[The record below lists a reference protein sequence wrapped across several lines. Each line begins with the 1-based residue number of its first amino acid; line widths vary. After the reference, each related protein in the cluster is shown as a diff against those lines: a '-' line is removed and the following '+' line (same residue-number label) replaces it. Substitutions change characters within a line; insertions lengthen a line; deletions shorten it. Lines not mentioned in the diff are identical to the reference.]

1 MFCSNCGVNLNDNV
15 NFCSSCGNK
24 VNIST
29 SSSSSI
35 KNQTDSNSSSN
46 AINHYEAL
54 SLTESFS
61 SFLSKAFIFEGRASR
76 SEYWWGVFVAF
87 LITLPIEVI
96 IKFSNS
102 FLLNFLLIIP
112 YLYLSL
118 AQIACAS
125 RRLHDT
131 NKSGWRQLWSFTIIG
146 VIPVLVWLCTSS
158 DKNKNLYGDVPLK
171 KLDDNFK
178 NDSVNYG
185 IYTPSYL
192 ILNNLY
198 DVREYKGSQYYL
210 LKSGNSALKTG
221 SSVKVFYTEDELKK
235 FLNGSN
241 VPLKASYSNTELNI

>member
-29 SSSSSI
+29 TFDSSNKNHTGSSSSSH
-35 KNQTDSNSSSN
+35 

-54 SLTESFS
+54 SFGEAFS
-61 SFLSKAFIFEGRASR
+61 SFLSKAFVFEGRASR
-76 SEYWWGVFVAF
+76 SEYWWGVFFAF
-87 LITLPIEVI
+87 LITIPIEII
-96 IKFSNS
+96 IKFSS
-102 FLLNFLLIIP
+102 SIFLNFLLIIP
-112 YLYLSL
+112 SLYLSL

-146 VIPVLVWLCTSS
+146 LIPVLVWLCTSS

-171 KLDDNFK
+171 KLDDNFE
-178 NDSVNYG
+178 NNEVNYG

-198 DVREYKGSQYYL
+198 AVKEYKGSQYYL

-221 SSVKVFYTEDELKK
+221 AVVKVFYTEDELKK

-241 VPLKASYSNTELNI
+241 VTVKATYSTSELNI